1 LADSRLIDLSGVPT
15 DDAEDEAAFYFD
27 IGDPECWLA
36 AERVIQT
43 LGRPAPWVP
52 VLTGARFPGS
62 DADHPVT
69 RNSALRQDH
78 LPGGTQRASRDGERR
93 PPAQVDPARAVP
105 PTPSF
110 ELIERTAAERGLL
123 PFKPPAGPQAG
134 NRDAALA
141 ATYAKQAGKVV
152 AFTLAAMRQCWCAG
166 RDLGDRS
173 TLLLAGAAAEIHP
186 NALEKA
192 FELKSLNAELDRQL
206 ERASEL
212 GIERV
217 PALRVGRKVYFGDG
231 GLDEAAVN
239 YRL

>member
-1 LADSRLIDLSGVPT
+1 MADSRLIDLSGVPT

-52 VLTGARFPGS
+52 VLTGAKDSGGRDGTAPPAPPAPGGDARRPGS
-62 DADHPVT
+62 RAGFPRAGEPNGRGHAGAESLTHADV
-69 RNSALRQDH
+69 
-78 LPGGTQRASRDGERR
+78 ER
-93 PPAQVDPARAVP
+93 
-105 PTPSF
+105 
-110 ELIERTAAERGLL
+110 IAAERGLL
-123 PFKPPAGPQAG
+123 AFKPPEAPQSG
-134 NRDAALA
+134 IREVALA

-152 AFTLAAMRQCWCAG
+152 AFTLAAMRQCWCGG
-166 RDLGDRS
+166 RDLNDRS

-206 ERASEL
+206 ERAAAY
-212 GIERV
+212 GIDRV
-217 PALRVGRKVYFGDG
+217 PAVRVGRKVYFGDG
-231 GLDEAAVN
+231 GIDEAAMK
-239 YRL
+239 